1 MSSKIDKQDQIFSKT
16 VHSYFSSL
24 QVYHIN
30 HGMPLQM
37 FKRLRLSF
45 IFKGN
50 KRFFLHTKVV
60 FLPTTK
66 KIFFKMTTLQ
76 LIDCHEL
83 NIDIAFKVSSE
94 RFMSISK
101 INFTAA
107 QQAVPSFKDTQ
118 MTIEN
123 ISLAEFAQLVTLRL
137 KTSKIDI
144 NHTVVFIV
152 IFATHQQNWQ
162 MTNLCKLFFR
172 NFYFADSPLS
182 SQTKR
187 NSVVNT

>member
-1 MSSKIDKQDQIFSKT
+1 
-16 VHSYFSSL
+16 
-24 QVYHIN
+24 
-30 HGMPLQM
+30 
-37 FKRLRLSF
+37 
-45 IFKGN
+45 
-50 KRFFLHTKVV
+50 
-60 FLPTTK
+60 
-66 KIFFKMTTLQ
+66 MTTLQ